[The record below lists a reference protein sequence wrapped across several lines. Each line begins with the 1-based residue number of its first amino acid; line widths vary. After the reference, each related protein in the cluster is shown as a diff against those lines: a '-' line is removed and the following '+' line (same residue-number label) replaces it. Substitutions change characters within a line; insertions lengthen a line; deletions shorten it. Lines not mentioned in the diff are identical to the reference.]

1 MLGPNGLTGHGGDKP
16 RLIQETT
23 KIVVRREVK
32 SSILTPIN
40 TFCVLQRTTEQPQE
54 KRFAWL
60 WFVWVAPPV
69 FKAGRS
75 DFCIYISQNQSFSNI
90 FRSRSTGGKLSKL
103 TRGTSSCLSRR
114 VVLVTRVIE
123 IFFVRLWKKSLLWA
137 VSKLGPNGL
146 TGGD

>member
-1 MLGPNGLTGHGGDKP
+1 M
-16 RLIQETT
+16 
-23 KIVVRREVK
+23 EV
-32 SSILTPIN
+32 TDY
-40 TFCVLQRTTEQPQE
+40 
-54 KRFAWL
+54 
-60 WFVWVAPPV
+60 PV

-75 DFCIYISQNQSFSNI
+75 EFIIYISQTLSFSNI

-123 IFFVRLWKKSLLWA
+123 IFFVRLWKKSLLRA